1 MAQVATTANAEY
13 RTPALRAKAAA
24 DMDPWIRGSLERT
37 GALVDSLGLHA
48 GEIIADVGT
57 GVWPSSDLYPERDR

>member
-24 DMDPWIRGSLERT
+24 DMDPWIRG
-37 GALVDSLGLHA
+37 
-48 GEIIADVGT
+48 
-57 GVWPSSDLYPERDR
+57 PSSGPARWLILWACTPVR